1 MSENKKS
8 TLNFLKE
15 YIPIIY
21 IILVCF
27 GYFNKSL
34 YFDKFGVDIL
44 YYLTVQELAFS
55 FIPVGSA
62 IVVALLFMI
71 IILAPMVVFGSDEY
85 IDSEIEKDRFNPYQ
99 GINKIKHATFK
110 KISKHTYWI
119 ISVATS
125 LYLNLTPILL
135 FAYFAIFRKIGG
147 SLPNSEIIVLLMI
160 VWGIIFL
167 LKFKFH
173 QNSKNKKNPRVIL
186 FVYFILMI
194 VAFIVY
200 SDINLKRAERI
211 RNGDADYSI
220 HLINDKKE
228 IKTTKELIFFGQ
240 TNDFIF
246 LRNINTNENRI
257 LKKGDFNELII
268 KELKK

>member
-1 MSENKKS
+1 MAENKKS
-8 TLNFLKE
+8 TLSFLKE
-15 YIPIIY
+15 SIPITY

-85 IDSEIEKDRFNPYQ
+85 IDSEMEKDRFNPYQ

-119 ISVATS
+119 ISIATS
-125 LYLNLTPILL
+125 LYLNLIPILL
-135 FAYFAIFRKIGG
+135 VAYFAIFRKIGE
-147 SLPNSEIIVLLMI
+147 SLPNSELIVLLMI
-160 VWGIIFL
+160 FWGIIFF

-173 QNSKNKKNPRVIL
+173 QNSKNKKNPRIIL

-194 VAFIVY
+194 VVFIVY
-200 SDINLKRAERI
+200 SEINIKRAERI

-246 LRNINTNENRI
+246 LRNTNTNENRI
-257 LKKGDFNELII
+257 LKKSDFKELII
-268 KELKK
+268 KKLKK